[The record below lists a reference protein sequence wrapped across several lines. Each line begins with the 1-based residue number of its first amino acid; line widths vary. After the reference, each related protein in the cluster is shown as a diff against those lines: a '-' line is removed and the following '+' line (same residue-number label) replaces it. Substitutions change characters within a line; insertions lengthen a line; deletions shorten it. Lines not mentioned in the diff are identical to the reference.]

1 MKHKNLTLTR
11 VLALAVGGTLL
22 SLGVTAQAKT
32 EIRVSHAQQDSLDSG
47 LHLAAWVFQQ
57 YVNEKSDTLQ
67 VRLYPNNALGD
78 ERSVYEAM
86 QLGSGASCA
95 LGGTAILNGFSPR
108 VGVVD
113 LPFLWKDYDHM
124 FRSLNGSVGEALSQD
139 LNKIG
144 LKQVAWMTNWGARNV
159 VTSTREVTKP
169 EDLAGLKLRTI
180 QSPVYIE
187 AVSAMGANATPMA
200 FGEVYS
206 AMQTGV
212 IDGFEHDPSAVLSS
226 KYYEVAKYIATT
238 EHFLGPAIFAC
249 SQSAWGKW
257 SDEEKKTVLA
267 AAKLAGEVNRAM
279 APLKEAQALDTL
291 REKGM
296 KINAI
301 DTTQFVEKA
310 TAIQDKFA
318 KSSKAEDL
326 LAQIR
331 ADAQ

>member
-1 MKHKNLTLTR
+1 MTYQLTTLSC
-11 VLALAVGGTLL
+11 VLALAIGSSAL
-22 SLGVTAQAKT
+22 SVSTAVEAKT
-32 EIRVSHAQQDSLDSG
+32 EIRVSHSQQDNLNSG

-57 YVNEKSDTLQ
+57 YVNNNSDTLQ

-95 LGGTAILNGFSPR
+95 LTGTAILNTFSPR
-108 VGVVD
+108 MGVID
-113 LPFLWKDYDHM
+113 LPFLWNGYEHM
-124 FRSLNGSVGEALSQD
+124 FKSLNGQVGQSLSED
-139 LNKIG
+139 LQKVG
-144 LKQVAWMTNWGARNV
+144 LKQVAWMTNWGARNI
-159 VTSTREVTKP
+159 VTANKEVTTP
-169 EDLAGLKLRTI
+169 EELHGLKIRTI

-187 AVSAMGANATPMA
+187 AVSAMGANATPMT

-226 KYYEVAKYIATT
+226 KYYEVSKYIATT
-238 EHFLGPAIFAC
+238 KHFLGPAIFAC
-249 SQSAWGKW
+249 SQAVWNKW
-257 SDEEKKTVLA
+257 NDDEKNTVMA
-267 AAKLAGEVNRAM
+267 AAKLAGEVNRSM

-296 KINAI
+296 KINTI
-301 DTTQFVEKA
+301 DTTSFIKKA
-310 TAIQDKFA
+310 ADIQDKFA
-318 KSSKAEDL
+318 QNNKAEDL

-331 ADAQ
+331 TDAQ